1 MRLFLPL
8 RETRQI
14 KIPQALRS
22 SLPKV
27 RQLPEDIVRGIAAG
41 EVVERP
47 AAVLKEL
54 IENSLDAGATRV
66 DIEIR
71 DAGRT
76 RLRVTDDGVGM
87 SPEDARLA
95 MERHA
100 TSKIATLSDLDRVR
114 TYGFRGEALPSIAAV
129 SRFELLTRTA
139 EAAEG
144 WRIVGEG
151 GAALTQGPAGAPP
164 GTTVTVADLFFNTPA
179 RLKFLKSDGT
189 ERAQLLR
196 VAEDAALSAP
206 AVSWRVAAEGKDL
219 WSLPPS
225 RSGLDKDRLAALW
238 GEERADSLKPV
249 GAEQKYARLHGWV
262 SDVNHPQATARYQR
276 LFINGR
282 PVTNR
287 RLLHALYDGYRGR
300 LLVGRHPAAVLFL
313 DIDPS
318 LVDVNVHPTKREVRL
333 SHEEELHGFVSR
345 AVQEAVNQS
354 VEPRS
359 VFAFAGA
366 PTTPLSP
373 PAPPAFRVAD
383 LAAVY
388 RAPDAI
394 PAPALPFDEGPLPR
408 EEFQALRFDPLTQLV
423 ATYVVARAGDRCFI
437 FDQHAAAERV
447 LYEALRRRGEAGA
460 PARQPLL
467 IPWVWEPSSEAAA
480 LLAERRSE
488 VEALGFELEPF
499 GGRAVRVRAVPAALP
514 ETHVRGVL
522 EGLVED
528 MLAGRLARGVDAVLV
543 RAACRG
549 SVKAGDPLA
558 PAEMGR
564 LIQNLQAVERP
575 WTCPHGRPTF
585 LELTGDD
592 LARRF
597 HRL

>member
-1 MRLFLPL
+1 M
-8 RETRQI
+8 
-14 KIPQALRS
+14 
-22 SLPKV
+22 PKV

-54 IENSLDAGATRV
+54 IENSLDAGASRV

-76 RLRVTDDGVGM
+76 RLRVTDDGAGM
-87 SPEDARLA
+87 PPEDARLA

-100 TSKIATLSDLDRVR
+100 TSKIATLADLDRVR
-114 TYGFRGEALPSIAAV
+114 TFGFRGEALPSIAAV

-139 EAAEG
+139 AASEG

-151 GAALTQGPAGAPP
+151 GTALTQGPAGAPP

-189 ERAQLLR
+189 ERSQLLR
-196 VAEDAALSAP
+196 VVEDAALAAP

-219 WSLPPS
+219 WSLPAS
-225 RSGLDKDRLAALW
+225 RPGQEKDRLAVLW
-238 GEERADSLKPV
+238 GEERADSLKPLT
-249 GAEQKYARLHGWV
+249 AEQKYARLHGWV
-262 SDVNHPQATARYQR
+262 SDVTRPQATARYQR

-287 RLLHALYDGYRGR
+287 RLIHALYDGYRGR

-354 VEPRS
+354 VDPRA

-366 PTTPLSP
+366 SA
-373 PAPPAFRVAD
+373 PAPVPAETPAFRAAD
-383 LAAVY
+383 LVAVY
-388 RAPDAI
+388 GARPSTPAMETA
-394 PAPALPFDEGPLPR
+394 APAEGPLPR
-408 EEFQALRFDPLTQLV
+408 AEFQSLRFEPLAQLY
-423 ATYVVARAGDRCFI
+423 ATYLVARAADRCFI

-447 LYEALRRRGEAGA
+447 LYEALRRRNDAGA

-467 IPWVWEPSSEAAA
+467 IPWVWEPSPEAAA
-480 LLAERRSE
+480 LLADRRTE
-488 VEALGFELEPF
+488 VEALGFDLEPF

-514 ETHVRGVL
+514 EAQVRAVL

-585 LELTGDD
+585 LELASDD

>member
-1 MRLFLPL
+1 MG
-8 RETRQI
+8 
-14 KIPQALRS
+14 
-22 SLPKV
+22 KV

-76 RLRVTDDGVGM
+76 RLRVTDDGAGM

-100 TSKIATLSDLDRVR
+100 TSKISSLADLDRVR
-114 TYGFRGEALPSIAAV
+114 TFGFRGEALPSIAAV

-144 WRIVGEG
+144 WRIAGEG
-151 GAALTQGPAGAPP
+151 GAALTEGPAGAPP

-189 ERAQLLR
+189 ERSQLLR
-196 VAEDAALSAP
+196 VAEDAALAAP
-206 AVSWRVAAEGKDL
+206 DVSWRVAAEGKDL
-219 WSLPPS
+219 WSLPAS
-225 RSGLDKDRLAALW
+225 RAGQEKDRLAALW
-238 GEERADSLKPV
+238 GGERADSLKPV
-249 GAEQKYARLHGWV
+249 AAEQKYARLHGWV
-262 SDVNHPQATARYQR
+262 SDVTRPQATARYQR

-354 VEPRS
+354 VEPRA

-366 PTTPLSP
+366 PS
-373 PAPPAFRVAD
+373 PAPAAAETPAFRVAD
-383 LAAVY
+383 LTAVYGVPASTTSAPPAAV
-388 RAPDAI
+388 PVD
-394 PAPALPFDEGPLPR
+394 GPLPR
-408 EEFQALRFDPLTQLV
+408 EEFQTLRFEPLAQLY
-423 ATYVVARAGDRCFI
+423 ATYLVARAADRCFI

-447 LYEALRRRGEAGA
+447 LYEALRRRNDAGA

-467 IPWVWEPSSEAAA
+467 IPWVWEPSPEAAA
-480 LLAERRSE
+480 LLAERRQD
-488 VEALGFELEPF
+488 VEALGFDLEPF

-514 ETHVRGVL
+514 EGQVRAVL

-558 PAEMGR
+558 PVEMGR

-585 LELTGDD
+585 LELASDD